1 MNKQIHF
8 YTIKGLGI
16 IIMALVFKTHAVATE
31 FHDCSYNNNN
41 RDSLVI
47 THMIQKQIESQ
58 QKAEIQVMIEESI
71 RYHMNEY
78 QNTLSSYQNV
88 QEKIIDFFAIWI
100 SVLTILVG
108 LVSVLIPIISNN
120 RRDKEFE
127 RKMRNFDKQIND
139 FRDDNIRLNKSI
151 DDISTIILQIISD
164 TKK

>member
-1 MNKQIHF
+1 MNKQVRF
-8 YTIKGLGI
+8 YFIKGLSI
-16 IIMALVFKTHAVATE
+16 IVMALVFKSYAVATE
-31 FHDCSYNNNN
+31 FHDCTCNNNS

-47 THMIQKQIESQ
+47 TMIQKQIESQ

-78 QNTLSSYQNV
+78 QKSLSSYQNI
-88 QEKIIDFFAIWI
+88 QEEIIDFFAIWI

-127 RKMRNFDKQIND
+127 RKMQYFDNQIND
-139 FRDDNIRLNKSI
+139 FKNDNIRLNKNI
-151 DDISTIILQIISD
+151 DDINAIVLQIISD
-164 TKK
+164 MRN